1 MVLLG
6 RRADLPAPDQPGDLR
21 GHNLLL
27 DAEVQEGEEDVRAV
41 QADRV
46 VGAGKEGKLTLALI
60 VTYFATG

>member
-21 GHNLLL
+21 GHNFLL

-41 QADRV
+41 QADGV